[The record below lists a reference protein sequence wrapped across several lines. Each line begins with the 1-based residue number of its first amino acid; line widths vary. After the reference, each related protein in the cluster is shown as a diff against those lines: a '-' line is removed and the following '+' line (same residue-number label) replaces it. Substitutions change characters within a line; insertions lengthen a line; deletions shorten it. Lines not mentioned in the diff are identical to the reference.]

1 MPRQEIRQI
10 TPRQLDVL
18 RQIASFEAR
27 QCCSATIGELAQEL
41 SVSRPTAFEH
51 VGALRKKGLVKK
63 SQGKARSLKLTPRAN
78 RLLDLDRQ
86 ITAKAQSDAADQIT
100 AAGPAAAVDSAIAA
114 SPVAMTGPVTTAS
127 AATEPAATNP
137 AVAATNPPAVPL
149 VGRVAAGQPI
159 EAIENRQDLS
169 LGTMFGR
176 PDDLFALEVA
186 GDSMIDEG
194 IFTGDFVIC
203 QKTASAENGQL
214 VVAIV
219 EDENATLKR
228 FYKQPDCIKLESA
241 NQAYEPI
248 YTNHCRIEA
257 VVLGLLR
264 RL

>member
-18 RQIASFEAR
+18 RQIERFEAR
-27 QCCSATIGELAQEL
+27 QCCSATIGELAEEL

-51 VGALRKKGLVKK
+51 IGALRKKGLVKK

-86 ITAKAQSDAADQIT
+86 ITAQVQLDAAD
-100 AAGPAAAVDSAIAA
+100 PIAA
-114 SPVAMTGPVTTAS
+114 NAQPGAADPIATAS
-127 AATEPAATNP
+127 AASTNPPPAGDP
-137 AVAATNPPAVPL
+137 AVAAGTIAAAMNPPAVPL

-159 EAIENRQDLS
+159 QAIENRQDLS

-228 FYKQPDCIKLESA
+228 FYKQPDCIKLQAA
-241 NQAYEPI
+241 NKAYEPI
-248 YTNHCRIEA
+248 YTKHCRIEA

>member
-1 MPRQEIRQI
+1 
-10 TPRQLDVL
+10 
-18 RQIASFEAR
+18 
-27 QCCSATIGELAQEL
+27 
-41 SVSRPTAFEH
+41 
-51 VGALRKKGLVKK
+51 
-63 SQGKARSLKLTPRAN
+63 
-78 RLLDLDRQ
+78 
-86 ITAKAQSDAADQIT
+86 
-100 AAGPAAAVDSAIAA
+100 
-114 SPVAMTGPVTTAS
+114 
-127 AATEPAATNP
+127 
-137 AVAATNPPAVPL
+137 
-149 VGRVAAGQPI
+149 
-159 EAIENRQDLS
+159 
-169 LGTMFGR
+169 MFGR

-203 QKTASAENGQL
+203 RKTASAENGQL

-228 FYKQPDCIKLESA
+228 FYKQTDCIKLQAA

>member
-1 MPRQEIRQI
+1 MSRQEQIRQI

-18 RQIASFEAR
+18 RQIARFEAK
-27 QCCSATIGELAQEL
+27 QCYSATIGELAEEL

-51 VGALRKKGLVKK
+51 IGALRKKGLVKK

-86 ITAKAQSDAADQIT
+86 VTAQAQPD
-100 AAGPAAAVDSAIAA
+100 
-114 SPVAMTGPVTTAS
+114 
-127 AATEPAATNP
+127 TENARG
-137 AVAATNPPAVPL
+137 VPL
-149 VGRVAAGQPI
+149 VGKVAAGSPI
-159 EAIENRQDLS
+159 EAIEDCRGLS
-169 LGTMFGR
+169 LATMFGT

-203 QKTASAENGQL
+203 QKAANAENGQL

-219 EDENATLKR
+219 DDENATLKR
-228 FYKQPDCIKLESA
+228 FYKQHDCIRLEAA
-241 NQAYEPI
+241 NEAYEPI
-248 YTNHCRIEA
+248 YTDHCRIEA

-264 RL
+264 RV